1 MEGDERDGA
10 ADAED
15 AEPESWDEESGFYDE
30 EGALIEAPGASGGE
44 TVTGRAVSDGG
55 PDVYLD
61 VPVLKVDEIDLDVED
76 LRARVSLQAEV
87 LDLLKLN
94 VGADVT
100 LGRVHLGISGVE
112 AQAQLKVRLDNVAAI
127 IDRVLT
133 TLDRNPELLHEL
145 ARGVGSAVRD
155 VGGGARHAVGELG
168 AGTGRA
174 VQDVGRAAGS
184 AVQDV
189 GRGVGAVAEDVGEGA
204 GAAVRDVGRGVG
216 AVAEDVGE
224 GAGAAVQDV
233 GRGVGAVAED
243 VGESA
248 GTAVQDVGRGTRDAV
263 EDVGGEAGPAV
274 VKAGQKVGYAA
285 GSVTEKP
292 AEVTG
297 TTGGA
302 AEGEPGGDTV
312 RKGAKAAAG
321 TTSEAPGTKRPAR
334 SEGRG
339 VAPRPAAGDRDR
351 PARRPSGT
359 RTRRVRDEDGKLP
372 PRPSR
377 RRTPQEPEE
386 PP

>member
-1 MEGDERDGA
+1 MRRGDDEEALVEGDERDGA
-10 ADAED
+10 AGAED
-15 AEPESWDEESGFYDE
+15 AEPGSWDEESGFHDE
-30 EGALIEAPGASGGE
+30 EGALVEAPGASGGE
-44 TVTGRAVSDGG
+44 TATGRAVSDGG

-189 GRGVGAVAEDVGEGA
+189 GRGVGAVAEDIGEGA

-216 AVAEDVGE
+216 SA
-224 GAGAAVQDV
+224 
-233 GRGVGAVAED
+233 AED

-248 GTAVQDVGRGTRDAV
+248 GTTVRDVGRGARRAV

-274 VKAGQKVGYAA
+274 VKAGQKVGYAT

-292 AEVTG
+292 AEVAG
-297 TTGGA
+297 PPGGA

-339 VAPRPAAGDRDR
+339 VARRPAAGDRDR
-351 PARRPSGT
+351 PARSPSGT

>member
-1 MEGDERDGA
+1 MRRGDEEEALVEGDERDGA

-224 GAGAAVQDV
+224 
-233 GRGVGAVAED
+233 
-243 VGESA
+243 SA

>member
-1 MEGDERDGA
+1 M
-10 ADAED
+10 
-15 AEPESWDEESGFYDE
+15 
-30 EGALIEAPGASGGE
+30 
-44 TVTGRAVSDGG
+44 
-55 PDVYLD
+55 
-61 VPVLKVDEIDLDVED
+61 
-76 LRARVSLQAEV
+76 

-133 TLDRNPELLHEL
+133 TLDRNPELLHEP
-145 ARGVGSAVRD
+145 ARDVGAAVRN

-184 AVQDV
+184 AV
-189 GRGVGAVAEDVGEGA
+189 
-204 GAAVRDVGRGVG
+204 RDVGRGVG
-216 AVAEDVGE
+216 SA
-224 GAGAAVQDV
+224 
-233 GRGVGAVAED
+233 AED

-248 GTAVQDVGRGTRDAV
+248 APTTVQDVGRGARRAV
-263 EDVGGEAGPAV
+263 EEVGGEAGPAV
-274 VKAGQKVGYAA
+274 VKAGQKVGYAT

-292 AEVTG
+292 AEVAG

-312 RKGAKAAAG
+312 RKGAKAAVG
-321 TTSEAPGTKRPAR
+321 TTSEAPGTKRPVR

-339 VAPRPAAGDRDR
+339 VARRPAAGDRGR
-351 PARRPSGT
+351 PARSPSGT